1 MATLREVSKV
11 AKDLFDERY
20 ATSHIEVASGK
31 NKIRMSRKEY
41 EQPFSNKIA
50 QQNQAVQ
57 IINNISTNINTDN
70 KTIIKQI
77 LDDVKNRESDTKRI
91 NEAEE
96 KLNFLLKEVQKRNPK
111 WENIKAILK
120 WALDFGKDIFI
131 QLIPLLSKMYR
142 NL

>member
-1 MATLREVSKV
+1 MATLRVISKV
-11 AKDLFDERY
+11 AVDLFERSN
-20 ATSHIEVASGK
+20 ASIEVTSGK
-31 NKIRMSRKEY
+31 NKIRISRKEY
-41 EQPFSNKIA
+41 EQLIDNKIA
-50 QQNQAVQ
+50 QQNQVVQ
-57 IINNISTNINTDN
+57 VINNISTNINIDN

-77 LDDVKNRESDTKRI
+77 LDDVKSKESDTERI

-120 WALDFGKDIFI
+120 WALDFGKDVFI
-131 QLIPLLSKMYR
+131 QLIPILLKMYR